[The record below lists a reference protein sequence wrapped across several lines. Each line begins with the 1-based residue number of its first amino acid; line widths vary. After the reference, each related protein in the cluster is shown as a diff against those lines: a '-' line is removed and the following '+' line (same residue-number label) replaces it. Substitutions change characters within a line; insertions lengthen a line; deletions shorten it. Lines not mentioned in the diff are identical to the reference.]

1 MKSVSSALWVYL
13 RIQLG
18 VFVVGIVGPIF
29 FFAYFASQPDPTL
42 RWMFWWG
49 LVITFVDIFIALS
62 LTDQALRTR
71 EEEQVKRQKV
81 RDDPDRRYGD

>member
-1 MKSVSSALWVYL
+1 MSVVWLYL

-29 FFAYFASQPDPTL
+29 FFAYFASQPDPAL

-49 LVITFVDIFIALS
+49 LVITFIDIFVALA
-62 LTDQALRTR
+62 LTDQALRSR
-71 EEEQVKRQKV
+71 EEDREKTRLKRL
-81 RDDPDRRYGD
+81 RAREESRRGVGG